1 MVLPRR
7 PTGFDVRAVRR
18 AALPVLL
25 ACAAEAFAAHPLLTE
40 DTGTQGTGKFELELG
55 HAWTRD
61 GGERAYEFGPQLSYG
76 VLPNLD
82 GIVRPTWIALRTAAD
97 GATTTAR
104 GAGDTAVDVKWR
116 FYEAGAVSVATRAG
130 VSAPTGD
137 AARGLGAG
145 RATYHVLAAAS
156 VHAAP
161 LALHANLGY
170 THARGDAFTRRDL
183 FHASTAAVVTIDSDW
198 QLLLYDIAVDT
209 NPERAQSTPPGVVR
223 IGAIYA
229 VRQGCD
235 VDFGYQAR
243 LNHAAPARVLLAAL
257 TVRW

>member
-1 MVLPRR
+1 MVSPRR
-7 PTGFDVRAVRR
+7 PTGFNARAVRR
-18 AALPVLL
+18 ATLPILL
-25 ACAAEAFAAHPLLTE
+25 ACAADAFAAHPLLTE
-40 DTGTQGTGKFELELG
+40 DTGTQGAGRFELELG
-55 HAWTRD
+55 NAWTRD

-82 GIVRPTWIALRTAAD
+82 GIVRPTWNALRTAGD
-97 GATTTAR
+97 GATTAR

-116 FYEAGAVSVATRAG
+116 FYEAGAVSVATRVG
-130 VSAPTGD
+130 IDAPTGD
-137 AARGLGAG
+137 AARGLGVG
-145 RATYHVLAAAS
+145 KPTYHVLAAVS
-156 VHAAP
+156 VDAAP

-170 THARGDAFTRRDL
+170 ARARADAINRRDI
-183 FHASTAAVVTIDSDW
+183 FHASTAAVMTIDSGW

-223 IGAIYA
+223 IGAIYT
-229 VRQGCD
+229 VHPGCD

-243 LNHAAPARVLLAAL
+243 LNRAAPARVLLAGL

>member
-1 MVLPRR
+1 MRHC
-7 PTGFDVRAVRR
+7 
-18 AALPVLL
+18 ALPVLF
-25 ACAAEAFAAHPLLTE
+25 ACALDAFAAHPLISE
-40 DTGTQGTGKFELELG
+40 DTGTQGAGKFELELG
-55 HAWTRD
+55 NAWTRD

-76 VLPNLD
+76 ILPDLD
-82 GIVRPTWIALRTAAD
+82 GIVRPTWIALRTAGD
-97 GATTTAR
+97 GATTAR

-130 VSAPTGD
+130 IDAPTGD

-145 RATYHVLAAAS
+145 KATYHVLAAVS
-156 VHAAP
+156 VDAAP

-170 THARGDAFTRRDL
+170 TRARGDALTRRDV
-183 FHASTAAVVTIDSDW
+183 FHASTAAVMTIDSGW

-209 NPERAQSTPPGVVR
+209 NPDRAQSTPTGVVR
-223 IGAIYA
+223 IGAIYT

-243 LNHAAPARVLLAAL
+243 LNHAAPARVLLAGL
-257 TVRW
+257 TLRW

>member
-7 PTGFDVRAVRR
+7 PTGFDARAVWRV
-18 AALPVLL
+18 ALLVLL
-25 ACAAEAFAAHPLLTE
+25 ACAADAFAAHPLLTE
-40 DTGTQGTGKFELELG
+40 DTGTQGAQKFELELG
-55 HAWTRD
+55 NTWTRD

-82 GIVRPTWIALRTAAD
+82 AILLPTWTALRTAGD

-104 GAGDTAVDVKWR
+104 GAGDTAIDVKWR

-130 VSAPTGD
+130 IGAPTGD

-145 RATYHVLAAAS
+145 KATYHVLSAVS
-156 VHAAP
+156 VDAAP

-170 THARGDAFTRRDL
+170 TRARGDAVNRRDL
-183 FHASTAAVVTIDSDW
+183 FHASTAAVMTINSAW
-198 QLLLYDIAVDT
+198 QLLLYDIAIDT
-209 NPERAQSTPPGVVR
+209 NPERAQSTPLGVVR
-223 IGAIYA
+223 IGAIYT
-229 VRQGCD
+229 VRPGCD
-235 VDFGYQAR
+235 IDFGYQAR
-243 LNHAAPARVLLAAL
+243 LNHAAPARVLLAGL

>member
-7 PTGFDVRAVRR
+7 HTGSDACALRRAV
-18 AALPVLL
+18 LPVLL
-25 ACAAEAFAAHPLLTE
+25 ACAADAFAAHPLLTE
-40 DTGTQGTGKFELELG
+40 DTATQGERRFELELG
-55 HAWTRD
+55 NAWTRD

-76 VLPNLD
+76 MLPNLD
-82 GIVRPTWIALRTAAD
+82 GIVRPAWMALRTASD

-104 GAGDTAVDVKWR
+104 GAGDTVIDVKWR
-116 FYEAGAVSVATRAG
+116 FYESGAVSMATRAG
-130 VSAPTGD
+130 IGAPTGD
-137 AARGLGAG
+137 AARGLGVG
-145 RATYHVLAAAS
+145 RATYHALAVAS
-156 VHAAP
+156 VYAAP

-170 THARGDAFTRRDL
+170 TRARSDALTRGDL
-183 FHASTAAVVTIDSDW
+183 FHVSTAAVLTIDSGW

-209 NPERAQSTPPGVVR
+209 NLDRARSAAPGVVR
-223 IGAIYA
+223 IGAIYT

-243 LNHAAPARVLLAAL
+243 LNQAAPARVLLAGL